1 MSFQNNKKLMILNY
15 EKNNSQS
22 PYSQIILGVLVF
34 KMYFCPKFIQTWN

>member
-1 MSFQNNKKLMILNY
+1 MVLNY